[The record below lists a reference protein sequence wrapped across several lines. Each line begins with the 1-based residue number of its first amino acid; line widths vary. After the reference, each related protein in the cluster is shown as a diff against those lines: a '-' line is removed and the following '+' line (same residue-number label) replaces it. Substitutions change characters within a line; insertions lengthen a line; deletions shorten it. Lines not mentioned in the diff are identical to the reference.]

1 MAAQESFQG
10 QVIVITG
17 AGSGIGQATSIKLA
31 TMGASIALSDINTT
45 SLEATLVQCIEKNSE
60 GKYISKQLDVGD
72 VSAVNAHIATVMET
86 FGRIDHVF
94 NCAGV
99 NPTKLALES
108 VTDDYFDRLISTNI
122 KGTFNITR
130 ACIPYLLPGASF
142 VNVSSIAGI
151 KPSAGTA
158 VYSATKAA
166 IIGFS
171 KSMALELGPRGIRT
185 NVVAPGDIET
195 PSNCAVMEGR
205 EALEEAAS
213 KVALRRVGQPGEVAD
228 VVTFLFSSGSKY
240 MNGSVVE
247 INGGI

>member
-1 MAAQESFQG
+1 MATPTSFQG
-10 QVIVITG
+10 QVILITG
-17 AGSGIGQATSIKLA
+17 AGSGIGRATSIKLA
-31 TMGASIALSDINTT
+31 ALGASLALSDINAS
-45 SLEATLVQCIEKNSE
+45 SLEETIAQCTKDSLEQKHI
-60 GKYISKQLDVGD
+60 YQQLDVGD
-72 VSAVNAHIATVMET
+72 SDKVNTHISTVIEQL
-86 FGRIDHVF
+86 GRIDHVF

-99 NPTKLALES
+99 NPTKVAIKS
-108 VTDDYFDRLISTNI
+108 VTDDYFSKLVDTNI

-130 ACIPYLLPGASF
+130 ASTPHLKSGASF

-171 KSMALELGPRGIRT
+171 KSLAMELGPRGIRV

-195 PSNCAVMEGR
+195 PSNCAVVAGR
-205 EALEEAAS
+205 EALASAAS
-213 KVALRRVGQPGEVAD
+213 KVALRRIGQPEEVAD
-228 VVTFLFSSGSKY
+228 AVVFLFGPGSQY

-247 INGGI
+247 INGGV